1 MLVTTL
7 IHHAATMKWRDK
19 TMKIYRKVT
28 MYVSQDVPDNLTDK
42 GQEEAIEAF
51 DNNIS
56 LAMDSLDDGGYAP
69 YKYEW
74 EVENKTREELEEEN
88 KELIDWLEREG

>member
-1 MLVTTL
+1 
-7 IHHAATMKWRDK
+7 
-19 TMKIYRKVT
+19 MKIYRKIT

-56 LAMDSLDDGGYAP
+56 LAMESLADGGYAP